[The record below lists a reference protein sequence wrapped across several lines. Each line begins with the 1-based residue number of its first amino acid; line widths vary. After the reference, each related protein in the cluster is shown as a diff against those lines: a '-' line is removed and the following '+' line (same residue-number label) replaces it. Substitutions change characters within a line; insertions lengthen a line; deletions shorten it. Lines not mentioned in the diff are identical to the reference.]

1 MLNKKEISY
10 PNVDSKDSNKEG
22 AELDPNHTH
31 FILIDDGRR
40 VENVINNGTISQE
53 FKIPFGGEIEFRG
66 NLEKELREGK
76 SEKFYRDRHNVTSSA
91 KNSYSRRSQVNL
103 IELKKDEIPM
113 VLIVVEGGPN
123 TLKTVKEAVEK
134 NVPILVLAV
143 SLFIFYTNLVEQK
156 VSWPII
162 SGGNHIEL
170 NQNGS

>member
-1 MLNKKEISY
+1 M
-10 PNVDSKDSNKEG
+10 DSKDSNQEVAELDSNQEKG

-156 VSWPII
+156 VSWLII
-162 SGGNHIEL
+162 SGRNHIEL

>member
-1 MLNKKEISY
+1 M
-10 PNVDSKDSNKEG
+10 DSKDSNQEVAELDSNQGKG